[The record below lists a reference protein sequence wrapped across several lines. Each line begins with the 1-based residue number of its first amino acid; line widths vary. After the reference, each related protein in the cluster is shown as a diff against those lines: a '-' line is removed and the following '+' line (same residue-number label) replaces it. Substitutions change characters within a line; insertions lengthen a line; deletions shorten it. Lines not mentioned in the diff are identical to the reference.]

1 MLIEKEN
8 NIEINGREFTRFM
21 GGFGEDKVIVTDKQ
35 LGELLNY
42 NIGARQVRR
51 QLEENIKHF
60 QEGVDYIN
68 LKVVQDTHDNC
79 NDVLKSHNNS
89 KLLTSLNYSKMEIGK
104 ANNIY
109 IFSEAGFLLYLKFA
123 EGDKAVSLYKD
134 FIEKYFRTVA
144 QKKVLELSI
153 EQDIINLED
162 KRALLLGKMFMEADS
177 KRKLEYFNDSEELN
191 RSIQQKKITI
201 ASVNSL
207 TAVKSQLALA
217 DSFSQSKHNWDIG
230 VFCKSIDVEGLGRNN
245 MFKLLKSKNII
256 MENNTPYQKYSKYF
270 KVIPVVKEQ
279 LGRVD
284 NKLLIKPEG
293 VKFLFNM
300 LIKDNIII
308 SKTFEEV
315 KENLLKEVS

>member
-8 NIEINGREFTRFM
+8 NIEINGREFTRFL
-21 GGFGEDKVIVTDKQ
+21 GGFGKDKVIVTDKQ
-35 LGELLNY
+35 VAELLDLPN
-42 NIGARQVRR
+42 GVRQVR
-51 QLEENIKHF
+51 ENISKN
-60 QEGVDYIN
+60 IN
-68 LKVVQDTHDNC
+68 KFEKDLHIIDLKLGIDHTDTY
-79 NDVLKSHNNS
+79 K
-89 KLLTSLNYSKMEIGK
+89 KLLISLGYSNQAIIQAK
-104 ANNIY
+104 NIY
-109 IFSEAGFLLYLKFA
+109 IFSEAGFLMYLKIA
-123 EGDKAVSLYKD
+123 DGEKAWSIYED

-256 MENNTPYQKYSKYF
+256 MENNAPYQKYSKYF

-293 VKFLFNM
+293 VKFLFDM
-300 LIKDNIII
+300 LIKDDIII